1 MVADR
6 RIPQLTATTSAA
18 TADEIP
24 IWVAGSAVTRKIT
37 KANFLQGAFTGG
49 GTLATGGFTLTVPAT
64 GTAAL
69 LATANVFTA
78 AQKAIGAAMGA
89 QLASSGDGQSI
100 RHVGAIRAAT
110 MALTTGSFRT
120 ITFDGDGVLL
130 VVEAGYAALL
140 FATYIATTI
149 TELADPDGLVPG
161 ILTVTKSATTRNVVI
176 TNVSGTTRNVSVMAL
191 GAITAIA

>member
-1 MVADR
+1 MADKT
-6 RIPQLTATTSAA
+6 ITQLTATTSAA

-89 QLASSGDGQSI
+89 QLASSGDGQSS

>member
-1 MVADR
+1 MADKT
-6 RIPQLTATTSAA
+6 ITQLTATTSAA

>member
-1 MVADR
+1 MMADKT
-6 RIPQLTATTSAA
+6 ITQLTATTSAA

>member
-1 MVADR
+1 MADKT
-6 RIPQLTATTSAA
+6 ITQLTATTSAA

-24 IWVAGSAVTRKIT
+24 IWVAGSAVTRKMT

>member
-1 MVADR
+1 MADKT
-6 RIPQLTATTSAA
+6 ITQLTATTSAA

-49 GTLATGGFTLTVPAT
+49 GTLATGGLTLTVPAT